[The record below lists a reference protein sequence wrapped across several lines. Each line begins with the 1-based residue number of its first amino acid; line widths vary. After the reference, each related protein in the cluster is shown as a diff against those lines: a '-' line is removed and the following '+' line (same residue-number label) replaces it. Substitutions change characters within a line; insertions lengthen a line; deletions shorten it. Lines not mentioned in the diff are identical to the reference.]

1 MAIRQ
6 SNFQQMICFLAL
18 TLVAIL
24 GGCGGGTTKKV
35 RPLSE
40 QMNDARAL
48 TNPADRSLALLKVA
62 DGYLAAADDLG
73 ARNCLML
80 ASEAADEISLK
91 RAAAQRANIYIQI
104 AAGWHQA
111 GQTQNC
117 EDSYKDAS
125 KAIRKISDPVDK
137 TDALTQLGTFKITI
151 DKKSSAAKDFKTAL
165 VESDKIEDPM
175 ERVRLVGAV
184 AQGYTKLEQPNDA
197 KQIMASALKLGEAEK
212 DPAKKARLLALIG
225 KQQIDFLGDNQAGME
240 TLEKARQ
247 VAGSIENNPNKQ
259 ANALIV
265 IAATYKDL
273 HKKHMARSLLNE
285 AEKLCRGR
293 SECKPAMKRIAKL
306 RDQM

>member
-6 SNFQQMICFLAL
+6 SNSQQMICFLTL
-18 TLVAIL
+18 TLMAIL

-48 TNPADRSLALLKVA
+48 TNPANRSLALLKVA
-62 DGYLAAADDLG
+62 DGYLAASDDLG

-80 ASEAADEISLK
+80 ASEAADKISLK

-104 AAGWHQA
+104 AAGWHRA
-111 GQTQNC
+111 GQIQNC
-117 EDSYKDAS
+117 ENGYKDAS

-137 TDALTQLGTFKITI
+137 TDALTQLGTLKITI
-151 DKKSSAAKDFKTAL
+151 DEKSSAAKEFKKAIT
-165 VESDKIEDPM
+165 ESNKIEDPM

-225 KQQIDFLGDNQAGME
+225 RQQIDFLGDNQAGME
-240 TLEKARQ
+240 TIAKARQ
-247 VAGSIENNPNKQ
+247 VADAIKNNPNKQ
-259 ANALIV
+259 ANVLIA

-273 HKKHMARSLLNE
+273 HQKEMARSLLNE